1 MASARITLTVSFEYY
16 STAPKLDRRALKR
29 FTTES
34 IAQGSVT
41 LWDAHA
47 RAEVEPGGRVV
58 EWDLDAGEEE
68 R

>member
-1 MASARITLTVSFEYY
+1 MATAHITLTVEFDCVR
-16 STAPKLDRRALKR
+16 PKLDKRILKATVR
-29 FTTES
+29 E
-34 IAQGSVT
+34 T
-41 LWDAHA
+41 LAAGNMTIWDAHA

>member
-1 MASARITLTVSFEYY
+1 MASARITLTVSFEYH
-16 STAPKLDRRALKR
+16 STAPKLDKRALKR
-29 FTTES
+29 FTAES

-58 EWDLDAGEEE
+58 EWELDASEEE